1 MLMPRATPSTPH
13 TFQWTARAPADTRE
27 TASARAIAAVRH
39 VAVLLPFAL
48 TGALYELLRGP
59 FSHRG
64 AVHVG
69 DLLALESRWFSIH
82 TAQGRRPLSEV
93 IASHTHAWLDL
104 WCGAT
109 YLLFLIEILGVS
121 FYLSFRSRSRAW
133 ELSLGFLTL
142 NLLGWLI
149 WLYYPAAPPWYVDDY
164 GLQSSIREVGSSAA
178 GLLRFDALLG
188 VPLAASFY
196 AKSANVF
203 GAMPSLH
210 VGYATLVACA
220 LAPLGG
226 WLRTGAL
233 AFALSMAFSAV
244 YLRHHYLLDVLAGVL
259 LALAV
264 VGASRAIRWLVS
276 SARAAVPRAAAHGG
290 VRG

>member
-1 MLMPRATPSTPH
+1 MSRATPSTPPI
-13 TFQWTARAPADTRE
+13 FQWTARAPADTRA
-27 TASARAIAAVRH
+27 TASARAVAAVRH
-39 VAVLLPFAL
+39 VGVLLPFAL

-64 AVHVG
+64 TVHVA
-69 DLLALESRWFSIH
+69 DLLALESRWFSIS
-82 TAQGRRPLSEV
+82 TAQGPRPLSEL

-121 FYLSFRSRSRAW
+121 LYLSFRSRSRAW
-133 ELSLGFLTL
+133 ELSLGFLTI

-149 WLYYPAAPPWYVDDY
+149 WLSYPAAPPWYVDGY
-164 GLQSSIREVGSSAA
+164 GLQSSVREVTSSAA

-220 LAPLGG
+220 VAPLGG
-226 WLRTGAL
+226 WLRLGAL
-233 AFALSMAFSAV
+233 AFAFSMAFSAV
-244 YLRHHYLLDVLAGVL
+244 YLRHHYLVDVLAGVL

-264 VGASRAIRWLVS
+264 VGASRTTRWLVGN
-276 SARAAVPRAAAHGG
+276 ARAAVPRPAADHRGG
-290 VRG
+290 GG

>member
-1 MLMPRATPSTPH
+1 MALNHAGLILVEPRPVRAAADTRASA
-13 TFQWTARAPADTRE
+13 TARAR
-27 TASARAIAAVRH
+27 AAVRH

-48 TGALYELLRGP
+48 TGALYELLRGA

-64 AVHVG
+64 TVHVG
-69 DLLALESRWFSIH
+69 DLLALESRWFSIS

-93 IASHTHAWLDL
+93 IASQPHAWLDL

-109 YLLFLIEILGVS
+109 YLLFLIEIVGACL
-121 FYLSFRSRSRAW
+121 YLSFRSRSRAW
-133 ELSLGFLTL
+133 ELSLGFLTV

-149 WLYYPAAPPWYVDDY
+149 WLHYPAAPPWYVDHY
-164 GLQSSIREVGSSAA
+164 GLQSSVREVGSSAA

-210 VGYATLVACA
+210 VAYATLVACT
-220 LAPLGG
+220 LAPLG
-226 WLRTGAL
+226 WRLRLGAL

-244 YLRHHYLLDVLAGVL
+244 YLRHHYVLDVLAGVL

-264 VGASRAIRWLVS
+264 VGASRATRWLFGN
-276 SARAAVPRAAAHGG
+276 ARAAVVPRRAGAHGG
-290 VRG
+290 GGE